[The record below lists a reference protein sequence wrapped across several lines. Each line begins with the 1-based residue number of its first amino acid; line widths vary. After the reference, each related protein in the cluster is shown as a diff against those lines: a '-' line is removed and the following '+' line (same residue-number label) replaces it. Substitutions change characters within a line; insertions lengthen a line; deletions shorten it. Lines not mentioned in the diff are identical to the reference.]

1 MTSCWREQLSS
12 VQKPYQ
18 YVGREENTYNKDF
31 AAAAV
36 RICLAFPDAYEIG
49 TANLGMQIIYHT
61 INEQP
66 DFMADRTFAPLED
79 MGALL
84 KTNGEQLTA
93 RESGRPLGDFDCIG
107 FSLQYELCYT
117 NVLYMLDL
125 AQIPLRSKDRR
136 ESDPLICAGG
146 PCVFNVEPI
155 ADFLDFAVLGEGEEV
170 ILEVADCIAAGH
182 AAGKKR
188 AQILFDLSRIKG
200 IYVPG
205 YFVPLYD
212 DQKRFV
218 ELKRGPLAPRLVE
231 RRIVADLNSVAYPT
245 APVTPAIKPVH
256 ERVSVE
262 IQRGCTRSCRFC
274 QAGYVYRPRRER
286 NPQRV
291 VQLIEESIK
300 NTGIYEVGLLSLSSA
315 DYSHLHPV
323 MKALMDRYRKE
334 HLSISLP
341 STRLEALQ
349 VEYLDVL
356 KEERRSGFTIAPEAG
371 SQRMREVINKNF
383 TEQEIIDTVKMLYSN
398 GWQHVKMYFMIG
410 LPTETDE
417 DVIAIANVGNA
428 VYRATSHLP
437 GKKQITIS
445 VSNFVPKPHTPF
457 QWHEQISHEEIIRK
471 QRLVR
476 DNIRFPKNI
485 SLRTHNSNNSWVE
498 GIVARGSRM
507 TGNLIERAYML
518 GARFDC
524 WQEKLN
530 LGVWRQAVAELEQE
544 TGINLANEGM
554 RGKAFD
560 ERLPWHRLY
569 SGIHP
574 KFFKNEFTKATV
586 GMATEDCS
594 FESCHECGLCNDHT
608 GVAPVVNKQPVPVAF
623 TKAHDDETKPIYFGP
638 ARHRRFRFQYQ
649 KSGSGVYISTLDLQA
664 QIIRAFMKAE
674 IGVMFDNAIRS
685 RPKLSMGPALPVGV
699 SSNCEIFEIWLA
711 TDLDA
716 PQIVA
721 AANGYLPEEIKI
733 LTGQVLEKDDP
744 SISDVIKSQTF
755 RAFLKPMMAEYADLE
770 AKIAEIARSDSYVVQ
785 RSRTDKRGTERSSSI
800 DLRNHIV
807 AMRVQPTHDGPQIDY
822 TIAAQNGQTLTP
834 YLLLESLV
842 KAEVDPRTI
851 PVQKLGFATH

>member
-1 MTSCWREQLSS
+1 MTCWREQLSS

-31 AAAAV
+31 AAASV
-36 RICLAFPDAYEIG
+36 RFCLAFPDAYEIG

-61 INEQP
+61 LNEQP
-66 DFMADRTFAPLED
+66 DFMADRAFAPLED

-84 KTNGEQLTA
+84 KKTGEPLSA
-93 RESGRPLGDFDCIG
+93 RESNQPLHAFDCIG

-125 AQIPLRSKDRR
+125 AHIPLLAKDRR

-170 ILEVADCIAAGH
+170 VLEVGDCIAAGR
-182 AAGKKR
+182 AASKTR
-188 AQILFDLSRIKG
+188 AQILFDLSQIKG

-205 YFVPLYD
+205 YFTPVYD

-218 ELKRGPLAPRLVE
+218 KLKRGLLAPRLIE
-231 RRIVADLNSVAYPT
+231 RRIVADLDKVAYPT

-286 NPQRV
+286 NPQKV

-356 KEERRSGFTIAPEAG
+356 KEERRAGFTIAPEAG

-383 TEQEIIDTVKMLYSN
+383 TEQEIIDTVKMLFSN

-410 LPTETDE
+410 LPTETDD
-417 DVIAIANVGNA
+417 DVIAIADIGNT
-428 VYRATSHLP
+428 VFRATSHLP

-457 QWHEQISHEEIIRK
+457 QWHEQISHQEIFRK
-471 QRLVR
+471 QRLIR
-476 DNIRFPKNI
+476 QHIRFPKNI
-485 SLRTHNSNNSWVE
+485 TLRTHNADNSWVE
-498 GIVARGSRM
+498 GIVARGSRLA
-507 TGNLIERAYML
+507 GKLILRAYEL
-518 GARFDC
+518 GAKFDC

-530 LGVWRQAVAELEQE
+530 LNIWRTAITQLEAEL
-544 TGINLANEGM
+544 GINLAEEGM
-554 RGKAFD
+554 RGRDFD

-574 KFFKNEFTKATV
+574 KFFKNEFTKATI

-594 FESCHECGLCNDHT
+594 FDSCHACGLCNDHT
-608 GVAPVVNKQPVPVAF
+608 GVAPIVNKTPVPVAF
-623 TKAHDDETKPIYFGP
+623 TKPHDDETRAPIYGP
-638 ARHRRFRFQYQ
+638 PRQRRLRFQYQ
-649 KSGSGVYISTLDLQA
+649 KHGSGVYISTIDLQGA
-664 QIIRAFMKAE
+664 LIRAFMRAD
-674 IGVMFDNAIRS
+674 IGVLFDNAIHS

-699 SSNCEIFEIWLA
+699 SSNCEIFDIYLGTNLSCRELIHQINQFLPIEIQLLTA
-711 TDLDA
+711 QDLT
-716 PQIVA
+716 
-721 AANGYLPEEIKI
+721 PEEP
-733 LTGQVLEKDDP
+733 T
-744 SISDVIKSQTF
+744 ISELIKSQTF
-755 RAFLKPMMAEYADLE
+755 RAQLKSEVADLNVLRN
-770 AKIAEIARSDSYVVQ
+770 KIAEINASESFLIQ
-785 RSRTDKRGTERSSSI
+785 RSRKDKSGNERHSTI
-800 DLRNHIV
+800 DLRTHIKTI
-807 AMRVQPTHDGPQIDY
+807 RLHPSDDGPQLEY

-834 YLLLESLV
+834 FLLIEALLPVGFDS
-842 KAEVDPRTI
+842 RTV
-851 PVQKLGFATH
+851 PVQKLGFASH